1 MAETPQPL
9 LPIGARADH
18 VFPTLTAAQIGRIAP
33 HGQVRPMS
41 RGEILVQAGEPVV
54 PFFVVTAGAIEVV
67 RTAGDTETIVAVHGP
82 GQFSGEVNMIS
93 GRRALFS
100 SRVRESG
107 TVIVLDRAE
116 MVALVQNDAELSE
129 ILMRAFILRRVEL
142 VTSGMG
148 DAVLIGSMHSPGTL
162 RIKEFLTRNGHPYS
176 YVDLDHESDVQAML
190 DHFHVA
196 VTDIP
201 VLICRGELVL
211 RNPSNSEVA
220 ECLGF
225 NEAID
230 QTHVRD
236 LVIVGA
242 GPAGLAAAV
251 YGASEGLDVLVVESA
266 APGGQAGASSRIE
279 NYLGFPLGI
288 SGQELTGRAYSQAQ
302 KFGAQVTVAK
312 KARALHCERNP
323 FSIELEDGSTV
334 AARTIIIATGASYR
348 KLAVHDAARFEG
360 AGLFYAA
367 TAMEAQLCRGEDVIV
382 IGGGNSAGQAAVFL
396 AQSARRVYVLV
407 RGAGLAETMSSYLI
421 RRIEQSPTIELRT
434 RMEIVALEGG
444 DRLEAVH
451 WRNNQTTAVERRSVG
466 HVFVMTGAEPATRW
480 LADCVV
486 LDEKGFVK
494 TGTDLSRDELRVAG
508 WPRTRGPHH
517 LETSLP
523 GVFAVG
529 DVRSG
534 NQKRV
539 ASAVGEGSTAIAL
552 VHQLLKEWTP
562 AREPHVRS
570 EGRLEQD

>member
-1 MAETPQPL
+1 MLRLDSPPE
-9 LPIGARADH
+9 H
-18 VFPTLTAAQIGRIAP
+18 VFPRLTSAQMERVAAHGR
-33 HGQVRPMS
+33 R
-41 RGEILVQAGEPVV
+41 RGVK
-54 PFFVVTAGAIEVV
+54 
-67 RTAGDTETIVAVHGP
+67 
-82 GQFSGEVNMIS
+82 SGEVLLEMGESGRIFVITAGSVETVRVVADVEEIIVTHGVGSFTGEVAILS
-93 GRRALFS
+93 GRRGLA
-100 SRVRESG
+100 RNRAREAG
-107 TVIVLDRAE
+107 EVIEVDRTQL
-116 MVALVQNDAELSE
+116 VALVQTDSELSD
-129 ILMRAFILRRVEL
+129 IFMRAFILRRL
-142 VTSGMG
+142 
-148 DAVLIGSMHSPGTL
+148 AVIARGSADVVLAGSRHSAGTL
-162 RIKEFLTRNGHPYS
+162 RIKDFLTRNEQPLTYL
-176 YVDLDHESDVQAML
+176 DLEQDADVQEML
-190 DHFHVA
+190 GPFRVGAADL
-196 VTDIP
+196 P
-201 VLICRGELVL
+201 VLIVGGRTVL
-211 RNPSNSEVA
+211 RNPPNETIA
-220 ECLGF
+220 GCLGL
-225 NEAID
+225 NAPVD
-230 QTHVRD
+230 WTQVRD
-236 LVIVGA
+236 AVIVGA